1 MKKIVNQQSRGNKQY
16 RIPMEVTEET
26 IKDFGINPADVV
38 WMRIGNKPKRV
49 VMILATEE
57 QYYEY
62 MRPLWREDKR
72 QQRQE
77 PMVSLDKLYDK
88 VSYEVS
94 DDTNVEDIYM
104 KKFLIAE
111 LHKAL
116 DELDDID
123 RIIMDSFSNGG
134 TESEIG
140 KVIGMSQ
147 KGVNKRKH
155 RIFEKIRVKLQ
166 AFR

>member
-1 MKKIVNQQSRGNKQY
+1 MKKFENQQSSSNKQY
-16 RIPMEVTEET
+16 RIPMEVTSET
-26 IKDFGINPADVV
+26 IKDYDINTSDVI
-38 WMRIGNKPKRV
+38 WTKIGNRSVRALMVPV
-49 VMILATEE
+49 SEQ
-57 QYYEY
+57 QYYEF

-72 QQRQE
+72 KQRAE
-77 PMVSLDKLYDK
+77 PMASLDKLYDEDN
-88 VSYEVS
+88 YEVS

-104 KKFLIAE
+104 KQFLIAE

-155 RIFEKIRVKLQ
+155 KILGKLKDRLKD
-166 AFR
+166 FK